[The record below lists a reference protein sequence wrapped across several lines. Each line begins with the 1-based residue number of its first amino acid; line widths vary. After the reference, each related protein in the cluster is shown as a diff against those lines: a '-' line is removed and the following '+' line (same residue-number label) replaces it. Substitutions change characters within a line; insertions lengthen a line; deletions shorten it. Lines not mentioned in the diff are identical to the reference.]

1 MKVVNNKIKF
11 NFPFFTYHDFKKVR
25 KLAQSSELDIVK
37 EKLQIII
44 DKLSHNMKDYL
55 PKYLEEY
62 SDSLLSNQL
71 WDIQGLVIKAFNDS
85 GLLDNKENE
94 EFFPYNLIL
103 ITSDINKIY
112 EK

>member
-1 MKVVNNKIKF
+1 
-11 NFPFFTYHDFKKVR
+11 
-25 KLAQSSELDIVK
+25 
-37 EKLQIII
+37 
-44 DKLSHNMKDYL
+44 MKDYL
-55 PKYLEEY
+55 SIYLEDY

-103 ITSDINKIY
+103 ITSDTNKIY